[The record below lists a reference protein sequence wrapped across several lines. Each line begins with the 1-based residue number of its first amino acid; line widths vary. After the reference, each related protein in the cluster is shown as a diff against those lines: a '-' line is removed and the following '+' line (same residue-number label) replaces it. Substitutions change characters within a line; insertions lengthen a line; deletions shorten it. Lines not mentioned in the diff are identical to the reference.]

1 MNVVKKLTL
10 RHLSENKGRTIITLI
25 GICISVA
32 MITAVFTAMASFLS
46 FFGKAALFQDGDWH
60 FEATDVSDDTIN
72 KTLADDRVESVM
84 RIKPSYDFVFEI
96 NGGNSKTD
104 YESIALCDKAYLEHM
119 IPTSI
124 EGSLPSAPGEAAV
137 SGDYIKRHM
146 LEWKAGDK
154 VTLPIVHFES
164 DGNDTDSYSF
174 VKTGER
180 SFTITAVLDYNLPTL
195 DYPILILG
203 SNEEMHSGVIT
214 ALFKLSNP
222 NSSALKTIN
231 SICSDYNVENYDTNT
246 ELLAA
251 NLSFDEGGYLSTLI
265 APVILI
271 LILIII
277 ASVLLIYNAFTMS
290 LNERVRYLGMLASVG
305 ATKRQKRASIYFEGF
320 ILGIIGI
327 PVGTLAGIAGIAVT
341 LYFLSDKII
350 STGMIAG
357 IENSNLKIS
366 VDVPLWAIIMIVIF
380 SVLTIWISTLIP
392 AKKASKIT
400 PIDAIKQTDSI
411 KVKKQKYSCPKI
423 VSKIFGFEGEIS
435 YKSLKRNSRKTNMI
449 TASIALS
456 LILFLCTNYF
466 CTMLMDSNQ
475 YSSMIPYQVTV
486 YFSYNDSEKVRE
498 VIESVK
504 SVDDVFAATNFTNIV
519 GGDKES
525 ANKDYTDITNDSSVL
540 TVQNQKLFD
549 SKKVISINIIDDGRF
564 NQLCLENGLN
574 REQFYSSDNVKCLL
588 LNNMTHSD
596 SVSKVFTSSI
606 IGKSFTAHD
615 PSYGD
620 FKATVGGLIDYDKN
634 SDMCSL
640 NPKGSIS
647 MFIPLSVY
655 VETINNL
662 PVKEAELTIVY
673 GVKTKTHEQTEDDI
687 KNALTAAGFDMNDN
701 IFDLDNQQ
709 QILNTIIYVLQVFVY
724 GFIALMTLITIT
736 NILNTVSTGVILRRK
751 EFAMLRSVGMTP
763 KGFRKMIVMES
774 VFYGLKALVY
784 GLPISLIINFA
795 INKMF
800 GSSYVPF
807 SIDFKA
813 YIGACLA
820 VFIVTGISMIY
831 SVQKIRKDSI
841 IETLKEE
848 IN

>member
-10 RHLSENKGRTIITLI
+10 RHLSKNKGRTIITLI

-60 FEATDVSDDTIN
+60 FEETDFSDDTIN
-72 KTLADDRVESVM
+72 KTLADDRVESVI
-84 RIKPSYDFVFEI
+84 RIKPSYDFVFKI
-96 NGGNSKTD
+96 NGGNSKED
-104 YESIALCDKAYLEHM
+104 YEQCSLCDKAYLEHM
-119 IPTSI
+119 IFTAI
-124 EGSLPSAPGEAAV
+124 DGSLPSAPGEAAV

-146 LEWKAGDK
+146 LDWKAGDK
-154 VTLPIVHFES
+154 VTLTIGHFES
-164 DGNDTDSYSF
+164 DENDTESYSF

-180 SFTITAVLDYNLPTL
+180 SFTISAVLDYNLPTL

-203 SNEEMHSGVIT
+203 SDEEMHSGTIT
-214 ALFKLSNP
+214 ALFKLNNP
-222 NSSALKTIN
+222 NSSALTTIK
-231 SICSDYNVENYDTNT
+231 SICSDYNIENYDTNT

-251 NLSFDEGGYLSTLI
+251 NLSFDKGGYLSTLV
-265 APVILI
+265 APVMLI

-305 ATKRQKRASIYFEGF
+305 ATKRQKRSSIYFEGF

-327 PVGTLAGIAGIAVT
+327 PVGILAGIAGIAVT
-341 LYFLSDKII
+341 LYFISDKII

-366 VDVPLWAIIMIVIF
+366 VDVPLWAIVMIVIF
-380 SVLTIWISTLIP
+380 SILTIWISTLIP
-392 AKKASKIT
+392 AKKASEIS
-400 PIDAIKQTDSI
+400 PIDAIRQTDSI
-411 KVKKQKYSCPKI
+411 KIKKQKYTCPKI
-423 VSKIFGFEGEIS
+423 VSKIFRFEGEIS

-466 CTMLMDSNQ
+466 CAMLMDSNQ
-475 YSSMIPYQVTV
+475 YSSMMPYQITV
-486 YFSYNDSEKVRE
+486 YTSYDDSDQVKD
-498 VIESVK
+498 VIKSVK
-504 SVDDVFAATNFTNIV
+504 SVDEVYAASCFINII
-519 GGDKES
+519 GGDKEK
-525 ANKDYTDITNDSSVL
+525 ANKAYTDITNDSSVL
-540 TVQNQKLFD
+540 TTQNQKLFD
-549 SKKVISINIIDDGRF
+549 SEKRFAVNIIEDGRF
-564 NQLCLENGLN
+564 NQLCLENGLD
-574 REQFYSSDNVKCLL
+574 REQFYSSDTVKCLL
-588 LNNMTHSD
+588 LNNMTHSN
-596 SVSKVFTSSI
+596 SVNKVFTSSI
-606 IGKSFTAHD
+606 IGKSFTAHA

-620 FKATVGGLIDYDKN
+620 FKASVGGLIDYDKN
-634 SDMCSL
+634 SDMCLL

-647 MFIPLSVY
+647 AYIPMSVY
-655 VETINNL
+655 VETINSI
-662 PVKEAELTIVY
+662 PDREADLSIVY
-673 GVKTKTHEQTEDDI
+673 GVKTKTHEQTEEDI
-687 KNALTAAGFDMNDN
+687 KNALTAAGFDMNESV
-701 IFDLDNQQ
+701 FDLDKSQQ
-709 QILNTIIYVLQVFVY
+709 TINTTIYVLQVFVY
-724 GFIALMTLITIT
+724 GFIVLMTLITIA

-784 GLPISLIINFA
+784 GIPLSLILNLA
-795 INKMF
+795 MNKMF

-807 SIDFKA
+807 SIDYKA
-813 YIGACLA
+813 YIGACLT
-820 VFIVTGISMIY
+820 VFIVTGISMVY
-831 SVQKIRKDSI
+831 SVQKIKKDSI

>member
-32 MITAVFTAMASFLS
+32 MITAVFTAMASFIS
-46 FFGKAALFQDGDWH
+46 FFGKTALFQNGDWH
-60 FEATDVSDDTIN
+60 FEVTDVSDDTIN
-72 KTLADDRVESVM
+72 KTLADDRVESVI
-84 RIKPSYDFVFEI
+84 RIKPSNGFVFEI
-96 NGGNSKTD
+96 DGGNSKKD
-104 YESIALCDKAYLEHM
+104 YELCSLCDKAYLEHM
-119 IPTSI
+119 IPTEI

-146 LEWKAGDK
+146 LDWKAGDK
-154 VTLPIVHFES
+154 VTLPIGHFEG

-203 SNEEMHSGVIT
+203 SDEEMHSGIIT
-214 ALFKLSNP
+214 ALFKLNSP
-222 NSSALKTIN
+222 NFSALKTIN
-231 SICSDYNVENYDTNT
+231 SICSDYKIEHPDTNT

-251 NLSFDEGGYLSTLI
+251 NLSFDKGGYLSTLVP
-265 APVILI
+265 PVIFL
-271 LILIII
+271 LTLIII
-277 ASVLLIYNAFTMS
+277 ASVLLIYNAFSMS
-290 LNERVRYLGMLASVG
+290 LSERVRYLGMLASVG
-305 ATKRQKRASIYFEGF
+305 ATKKQKRTSIYFEGF

-341 LYFLSDKII
+341 LYFISDKII
-350 STGMIAG
+350 STSMIAG
-357 IENSNLKIS
+357 IENTNLKIN
-366 VDVPLWAIIMIVIF
+366 VDVPVWAIVMIVIF

-392 AKKASKIT
+392 AKKASEIS
-400 PIDAIKQTDSI
+400 PIDAIRQTDSI
-411 KVKKQKYSCPKI
+411 KIKKQKYSCPKI
-423 VSKIFGFEGEIS
+423 VSRIFGFEGEIS

-456 LILFLCTNYF
+456 IILFLCTNYF
-466 CTMLMDSNQ
+466 CTMLTDSNK
-475 YSSMIPYQVTV
+475 YSSTLPYQITV
-486 YFSYNDSEKVRE
+486 YTSYSDCNEVKD

-504 SVDDVFAATNFTNIV
+504 SVDDVFSAESFRNVI
-519 GGDKES
+519 GGDKENE
-525 ANKDYTDITNDSSVL
+525 NKNYADITNDSSVL

-549 SKKVISINIIDDGRF
+549 DEKIININIIDDGRF
-564 NQLCLENGLN
+564 NQLCLENGLD
-574 REQFYSSDNVKCLL
+574 REQFYSPDIVKCLL

-606 IGKSFTAHD
+606 IGKSFTAHA

-620 FKATVGGLIDYDKN
+620 FKASVGGLIDYDKN
-634 SDMCSL
+634 SDMCAL
-640 NPKGSIS
+640 NSKGTIS
-647 MFIPLSVY
+647 AYIPMSVY
-655 VETINNL
+655 AETINSL
-662 PVKEAELTIVY
+662 PDKDNELSFVY
-673 GVKTKTHEQTEDDI
+673 GVKSKTPEQTEQEI
-687 KNALTAAGFDMNDN
+687 KNALTEAGFDMNDTVFN
-701 IFDLDNQQ
+701 LNKNQQ
-709 QILNTIIYVLQVFVY
+709 SVNTVIYVLQVFIY
-724 GFIALMTLITIT
+724 GFIALMTLITIA

-774 VFYGLKALVY
+774 VFYGLKAIVY
-784 GLPISLIINFA
+784 GIPLSIIINL
-795 INKMF
+795 IMNKTF
-800 GSSYVPF
+800 GSSYIPF
-807 SIDFKA
+807 SIDYKA

-831 SVQKIRKDSI
+831 SVQKIKKDSI
-841 IETLKEE
+841 VETLKEE